1 MTETPNEPIRD
12 EEAEPDTAY
21 LVPDEES
28 DFDPQDVADDSTPD
42 PGPGFVDK
50 EVQDDGQD

>member
-1 MTETPNEPIRD
+1 VTETPNEPIRD
-12 EEAEPDTAY
+12 EEAEPDNAY